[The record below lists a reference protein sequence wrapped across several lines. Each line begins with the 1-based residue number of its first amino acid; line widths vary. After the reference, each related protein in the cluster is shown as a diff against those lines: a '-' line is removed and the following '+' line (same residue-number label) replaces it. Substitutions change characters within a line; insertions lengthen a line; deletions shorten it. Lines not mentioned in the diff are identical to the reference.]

1 MSAIGTWQTFP
12 MRLRMSAIGSKAD
25 ITVGRVSS
33 ETHPYA
39 LLTFLIIAFVGDLTA
54 GAARARCDRRH
65 KIPLFGCLFNVR
77 FTPESRHPA
86 VRSECPISP
95 NSGHYP
101 KIASIFTLSYEVK
114 PAEKGY
120 EQTSADWHALRS
132 QI

>member
-1 MSAIGTWQTFP
+1 MLALFIQCPLYPRKQTSGGAFGMSDK
-12 MRLRMSAIGSKAD
+12 S
-25 ITVGRVSS
+25 
-33 ETHPYA
+33 
-39 LLTFLIIAFVGDLTA
+39 
-54 GAARARCDRRH
+54 
-65 KIPLFGCLFNVR
+65 
-77 FTPESRHPA
+77 
-86 VRSECPISP
+86 

>member
-1 MSAIGTWQTFP
+1 GYA
-12 MRLRMSAIGSKAD
+12 
-25 ITVGRVSS
+25 SS
-33 ETHPYA
+33 GLNLETP
-39 LLTFLIIAFVGDLTA
+39 
-54 GAARARCDRRH
+54 RRH
-65 KIPLFGCLFNVR
+65 RNQKVANCEVHRCWRCLFNVR

>member
-1 MSAIGTWQTFP
+1 WGASLPKPI
-12 MRLRMSAIGSKAD
+12 RMPCSHFL
-25 ITVGRVSS
+25 SS
-33 ETHPYA
+33 P
-39 LLTFLIIAFVGDLTA
+39 LWVFDRK